1 MKLPENYIVERRN
14 VKHTRLIITEDCK
27 VLLYV
32 PLSTEDKDIEL
43 ILSKRQL
50 WIEKKLSFFRNRKKI
65 ELARNELLL
74 FGKPF
79 TYIYDSKCRCKV
91 QINFDSKVI
100 TTKKPLLEKPVQE
113 RWYKAYAKE
122 YITERMNYLSSALN
136 LTYNQLFIRT
146 QKTKW
151 GNCTSEKNIS
161 INWKLVK
168 CPEYVIDYVCTH
180 ELCHTKF
187 MNHGVQFKTLLNSL
201 NPDVDKAQKW
211 LNDYGY
217 CL

>member
-65 ELARNELLL
+65 ELARNEILL

-79 TYIYDSKCRCKV
+79 TYIYDSKCRGKV

-100 TTKKPLLEKPVQE
+100 TTKKQLLDKTVQE

-122 YITERMNYLSSALN
+122 YMTDRINFLSSALN
-136 LTYNQLFIRT
+136 LKYNQLFIRT
-146 QKTKW
+146 QRTKW
-151 GNCTSEKNIS
+151 GNCTADKNIS
-161 INWKLVK
+161 LNWKLIK
-168 CPEYVIDYVCTH
+168 CPDYVIDYVCTH
-180 ELCHTKF
+180 ELCHTKI

-201 NPDVDKAQKW
+201 CPNVDKAQKW
-211 LNDYGY
+211 LTDYGY

>member
-14 VKHTRLIITEDCK
+14 VKHARLVITEDCK
-27 VLLYV
+27 VMLYV
-32 PLSTEDKDIEL
+32 PFSADDKEIEQ
-43 ILSKRQL
+43 ILAKRQM
-50 WIEKKLSFFRNRKKI
+50 WIEKKLAFFGNRKKI
-65 ELARNELLL
+65 ELARNEILL
-74 FGKPF
+74 FGKTF
-79 TYIYDSKCRCKV
+79 TYVYDSSCSDNA

-100 TTKKPLLEKPVQE
+100 TTKKKLLEKHIQE

-122 YITERMNYLSSALN
+122 YITERMIFLSNSLH
-136 LTYNQLFIRT
+136 LKYNQLFIRT
-146 QKTKW
+146 QNTKW

-161 INWKLVK
+161 LNWKLVK

-201 NPDVDKAQKW
+201 NSDVDKAQKW

>member
-1 MKLPENYIVERRN
+1 MKLPENYCIERRN

-32 PLSTEDKDIEL
+32 PHSAEDKEIEM
-43 ILSKRQL
+43 ILSKRRM
-50 WIEKKLSFFRNRKKI
+50 WIEKKLAFFRNRKKI
-65 ELARNELLL
+65 KLARNEILL

-79 TYIYDSKCRCKV
+79 TYVYDSKCPDEV
-91 QINFDSKVI
+91 QINFDSKIVV
-100 TTKKPLLEKPVQE
+100 TKKPLLDKTVQE
-113 RWYKAYAKE
+113 RWYKTFAKD
-122 YITERMNYLSSALN
+122 YITKRMDYLSNTLN
-136 LTYNQLFIRT
+136 LKYNQLFIRN

-151 GNCTSEKNIS
+151 GNCSSDKNIS
-161 INWKLVK
+161 LNWKLVK

-187 MNHGVQFKTLLNSL
+187 MNHGIHFKILLKSLNS
-201 NPDVDKAQKW
+201 NVERAQNW

>member
-32 PLSTEDKDIEL
+32 PLLTEDKDIEL

-79 TYIYDSKCRCKV
+79 TYIYDSKCGRNVK
-91 QINFDSKVI
+91 INFDSKVI